1 MDPRKFLNS
10 LFEIAVAK
18 AQPSQCVPPF
28 LSKLEFTG
36 RTVVFGAGKAS
47 AAMAQAVEQHTSAA
61 LEGLVITRYGHVVEC
76 QQIEIVEAGHPDA
89 LLQQFRSAD
98 TQQHGRNG

>member
-18 AQPSQCVPPF
+18 AQPGQCVPQF
-28 LSKLEFTG
+28 LSKLDFTE

-47 AAMAQAVEQHTSAA
+47 AAMAQAVE
-61 LEGLVITRYGHVVEC
+61 
-76 QQIEIVEAGHPDA
+76 
-89 LLQQFRSAD
+89 
-98 TQQHGRNG
+98 